1 MILVPVTYR
10 GGIYRHGEV
19 MDLIEDIGGYIVQK
33 HIIAQEV
40 VLQCFVPQA
49 DVEFL
54 RNTVKPISGEVT
66 DSPLV
71 GTEIAIVSMSLE
83 IHHLPHP
90 SCDIAEYVR
99 RLGAKSNMVSL
110 ARGPGKRISQLNDE
124 ERDVINEHD
133 IAVYLLGNFE
143 KCIQQ
148 KLPNLRRGIEVPIVL
163 CGGPDKE
170 NLQRITDPPVDGY
183 VGNVGRFMHR
193 TKESE
198 ELTKLD
204 EIISEVTRVLDARR
218 VAIAK
223 DPLSVS
229 PARLMDLIR
238 EKVPAIL
245 DVTSPTPLTVQ
256 MQGLR
261 VKLPYDPYAT
271 EIRKIEI
278 EDGVTIEDIA
288 RVNPSRM
295 RDYILL
301 QILPFSETNVVV

>member
-1 MILVPVTYR
+1 MILVPITYR
-10 GGIYRHGEV
+10 GGVYRHNEII
-19 MDLIEDIGGYIVQK
+19 DLIEDLGGYIIQK
-33 HIIAQEV
+33 HMIAQEV
-40 VLQCFVPQA
+40 VLQCFVPKD
-49 DVEFL
+49 DVEL
-54 RNTVKPISGEVT
+54 IRAIGKPLAGEVT

-71 GTEIAIVSMSLE
+71 GTEIAVVSMSLE

-99 RLGAKSNMVSL
+99 RLGAKSNMVGM
-110 ARGPGKRISQLNDE
+110 ARGVGKRIAGLNDE

-143 KCIQQ
+143 TCIEH
-148 KLPNLRRGIEVPIVL
+148 KMPLLLRGIEVPVVL

-170 NLQRITDPPVDGY
+170 VLQRIVEPKVDGY

-204 EIISEVTRVLDARR
+204 EIIAEITRVLSKRR
-218 VAIAK
+218 EELAK

-229 PARLMDLIR
+229 PARLMDVIR
-238 EKVPAIL
+238 EQVPAIL

-256 MQGLR
+256 MSGLR
-261 VKLPYDPYAT
+261 VKLPYDTYADMLKKT
-271 EIRKIEI
+271 EI
-278 EDGVTIEDIA
+278 EDGITIGDIA
-288 RVNPSRM
+288 NIEPSRM
-295 RDYILL
+295 RDYI
-301 QILPFSETNVVV
+301 IVRVKPFSETNTVI

>member
-1 MILVPVTYR
+1 MILVPITYR
-10 GGIYRHGEV
+10 GGVYRHNEII
-19 MDLIEDIGGYIVQK
+19 DLIEDLGGYIVQK
-33 HIIAQEV
+33 HMIAQEV
-40 VLQCFVPQA
+40 VIQCFVPKD
-49 DVEFL
+49 DVDL
-54 RNTVKPISGEVT
+54 IRAIGKPLAGEVT

-71 GTEIAIVSMSLE
+71 GTEIAVVSMSLE

-99 RLGAKSNMVSL
+99 RLGAKSNMVGM
-110 ARGPGKRISQLNDE
+110 ARGVGKRIAGLNDE

-143 KCIQQ
+143 TCIE
-148 KLPNLRRGIEVPIVL
+148 KKMPLLLRGIEVPVVL

-170 NLQRITDPPVDGY
+170 VLQRIVEPKVDGY

-204 EIISEVTRVLDARR
+204 EIIAEITRVLSKRR
-218 VAIAK
+218 EELAK

-229 PARLMDLIR
+229 PARLMDVIR
-238 EKVPAIL
+238 EQVPAIL

-256 MQGLR
+256 MSGLR
-261 VKLPYDPYAT
+261 VKLPYDTYADVL
-271 EIRKIEI
+271 RKTEI
-278 EDGVTIEDIA
+278 EDGIKIGDIA
-288 RVNPSRM
+288 AIEPSRM
-295 RDYILL
+295 RDYI
-301 QILPFSETNVVV
+301 IVRVRPFSETNTVI